1 MESNLIKANRLYKE
15 KKFEE
20 ALSLYL
26 LIKKSESCLSRIIDI
41 NIKKTRDALGKI
53 SILKKEEHI
62 NLSTEDQNR
71 KFIPYSHLTEEFL
84 YSSTTGKIENFRN
97 SQVKNINN
105 SKVSIVVPAHN
116 AEQCIVETLN
126 SLLAQSHKNIEIIV
140 IDDASEDSTP
150 EIVRKI
156 AKKDKR
162 IKYHRMA
169 KNMGTYFARSFGI
182 HLASGEYVTFNDAD
196 DYSHH
201 LRIELHLAEA
211 QAGDFDVTTS
221 NYIRYNPFTG
231 EALET
236 HGKVEHYGFITTFAK
251 KEVFSKIGSF
261 DLTTRGGDA
270 EFSLRLKKFY
280 DKKKIKHL
288 PCPTYLAAQM
298 PGSLTFSEINPQI
311 LVKQNSL
318 SYSRKRYAAH
328 FNVQQ
333 RFFGTAENCA
343 RIFAFPML
351 RSPYRQPA
359 LMRAS
364 ILDEHLVYGCMC
376 TIPSRRNVLIKA
388 FRSIICQVDKLFIY
402 PDKYEEE
409 LPHEVKNHEKVVVL
423 STKEYPNLGAGGK
436 FLPLF
441 SGMADDVID
450 KVLYFTFDDDIEYPK
465 EYVHTLAKSLK
476 EREFHCVVGIH
487 GTILNENFE
496 NYKKDRTI
504 FHFKKSLTTTRHVD
518 VIGTGTAA
526 FKASL
531 LRDKFHSKDVY
542 PYMIDIALARVC
554 RRNSLPVICLEREAG
569 WLVDL
574 SREVEDDTSSI
585 WNTLVN
591 DNAISHTTA
600 LAEYGKAAWGDKAIE
615 VLVKNRCLQ
624 LPEQVQGH
632 AQSSLEWSSVPAIFH
647 AQFPTN
653 GTYKISLVVKKSKDI
668 QGTVR
673 LKNTLTGKLIM
684 NRQLKSAA
692 VSFSVNAALNKIV
705 TFDCT
710 DLLNEI
716 NPKIDF
722 ELGFELLYP
731 ESMPRKFTESE
742 TSIHACIA
750 TYPPRE
756 ACIQDLIDAVG
767 HQVDNLCFYLNRYQ
781 IPPPAIQA
789 AVSDNER
796 EASVHYI
803 LDSDG
808 FPKASGK
815 FKWLKKKGYVFTLDD
830 DINYPNEYFE
840 HLISWIE
847 KLKRRA
853 FVGVHGILFNE
864 SISIE
869 DESVKGY
876 IKEKFNFGDE
886 VTGLKRVHMLGT
898 GTLAFH
904 SSLVEHCIDQLYD
917 QMNHLEDC
925 ENSNDESLAV
935 FAKKNE
941 IPMFIVPR
949 KKNWMTSNKK
959 MRHGIHEEHFGDPDL
974 AKNTRILLSE
984 GNPWTS
990 I

>member
-1 MESNLIKANRLYKE
+1 MKSKISHANQLYRE
-15 KKFEE
+15 KKFAE
-20 ALSLYL
+20 ALNLYL
-26 LIKKSESCLSRIIDI
+26 SISEEDPFLSKILNVNIKKSRE
-41 NIKKTRDALGKI
+41 ALQNV
-53 SILKKEEHI
+53 SLLK
-62 NLSTEDQNR
+62 NGSAVASDDVFDG
-71 KFIPYSHLTEEFL
+71 KFIPYDSFVEGKL
-84 YSSTTGKIENFRN
+84 YIDLSERIENLRKNKIQPKN
-97 SQVKNINN
+97 S
-105 SKVSIVVPAHN
+105 SKVSIIVPVHN
-116 AEQCIVETLN
+116 GELYIKETIY
-126 SLLAQSHKNIEIIV
+126 SLLAQSHENIEIIV
-140 IDDASEDSTP
+140 IDDASEDLTS
-150 EIVRKI
+150 VVVKKI
-156 AKKDKR
+156 AEKNNS
-162 IKYHRMA
+162 IKYYRIA

-182 HLASGEYVTFNDAD
+182 HLATGDYVTFNDAD

-201 LRIELHLAEA
+201 LRIEFHLAEA

-236 HGKVEHYGFITTFAK
+236 HGKIEHYGFITTFAK

-298 PGSLTFSEINPQI
+298 PGSLTSGEINPNV
-311 LVKQNSL
+311 LEKQNSL

-343 RIFAFPML
+343 KIFAFPML
-351 RSPYRQPA
+351 RSPYRQPI
-359 LMRAS
+359 LMKAS
-364 ILDEHLVYGCMC
+364 FLDEHLVYGCMC
-376 TIPSRRNVLIKA
+376 TIPSRKNVLIKA
-388 FRSIICQVDKLFIY
+388 FRSVICQVDKLFIY

-409 LPHEVKNHEKVVVL
+409 LPPEVKNHEKVVVL

-441 SGMADDVID
+441 SGMIDNVID

-465 EYVHTLAKSLK
+465 EYVHALAKSLK
-476 EREFHCVVGIH
+476 ERDFHCVVGIH

-504 FHFKKSLTTTRHVD
+504 FHFRKELIASNHVD
-518 VIGTGTAA
+518 VIGTGTVA

-531 LRDKFHSKDVY
+531 LRDKFHATDVY

-554 RRNSLPVICLEREAG
+554 RRNSLPVICLEREEG
-569 WLVDL
+569 WLADL
-574 SREVEDDTSSI
+574 SREVEDDKFSI
-585 WNTLVN
+585 WNTLVTN
-591 DNAISHTTA
+591 NAISHTTA
-600 LAEYGKAAWGDKAIE
+600 LAEYGKDAWGKKAIE
-615 VLVKNRCLQ
+615 VLVMNRRLQ
-624 LPEQVQGH
+624 LPEQIQGH
-632 AQSSLEWSSVPAIFH
+632 VQISLERCSIPAIFH
-647 AQFPTN
+647 VHFPTN
-653 GTYKISLVVKKSKDI
+653 GTYKISLVVKSIKNI
-668 QGTVR
+668 QGAVI
-673 LKNTLTGKLIM
+673 LKNTLSGKLIM
-684 NRQLKSAA
+684 NRQLKSAVA
-692 VSFSVNAALNKIV
+692 SFSVNAALNKII
-705 TFDCT
+705 TFDCS
-710 DLLNEI
+710 DIVNKF
-716 NPKIDF
+716 NQKIDF
-722 ELGFELLYP
+722 ELSFELLYP
-731 ESMPRKFTESE
+731 ESMPRKFKESE

-767 HQVDNLCFYLNRYQ
+767 HQADNICFYLNRYQ
-781 IPPPAIQA
+781 TPPSVIQA
-789 AVSDNER
+789 AIRDNDR
-796 EASVHYI
+796 GASIHYI

-815 FKWLKKKGYVFTLDD
+815 FRWLKKKGYIFTLDD

-847 KLKRRA
+847 NLKRRA

-864 SISIE
+864 SISIA
-869 DESVKGY
+869 DESVKAY

-886 VTGLKRVHMLGT
+886 VTELKQVHMLGT

-904 SSLVEHCIDQLYD
+904 SSLVEHCIDELYD
-917 QMNHLEDC
+917 QMNHLEGC

-935 FAKKNE
+935 FAKKKG
-941 IPMFIVPR
+941 IPMYIVPR
-949 KKNWMTSNKK
+949 KKHWMTSNKK
-959 MRHGIHEEHFGDPDL
+959 MRHGIHEEHFGDPIL

-984 GNPWTS
+984 GNPWK
-990 I
+990 